1 VLELFFAIGATHIE
15 ASSDSL
21 VVVYKKS
28 KVYQCFDESLNMYL
42 DQSLDIIS
50 TLEYVSISHIS
61 RQDIWIANE
70 LAQQASGYHVNRS
83 VFIYL
88 ISRCLLMLS

>member
-1 VLELFFAIGATHIE
+1 
-15 ASSDSL
+15 
-21 VVVYKKS
+21 
-28 KVYQCFDESLNMYL
+28 MYL

-61 RQDIWIANE
+61 RQDIWNANE
-70 LAQQASGYHVNRS
+70 LAQQASGYHVNRG